1 MPMPTQARGFTLIEL
16 MVTLAVLAILLTVAV
31 PSFVSFRQRTALGG
45 AAEQLVSS
53 WNQARFEALRRDQ
66 LLKVSLVNNSGNFCF
81 GVSET
86 TNPADSTPCDCFEA
100 DKTQADFCGVTVFPG
115 DSAEWNGVTA
125 VGTPTLGGNTGVAV
139 IDPKRGGLTD
149 SSDWGGIALKSPE
162 GSSDYRLNFYVDT
175 RGRAV
180 VCEPADAPAKIPRYA
195 DLRCSL

>member
-1 MPMPTQARGFTLIEL
+1 MPMQTQDRGFTLIEL

-45 AAEQLVSS
+45 AADQLVSS

-66 LLKVSLVNNSGNFCF
+66 LLKVSLVNSSGDFCF

-86 TNPADSTPCDCFEA
+86 SNPADSTPCDCFGA
-100 DKTQADFCGVTVFPG
+100 DASALCDVTAFPG
-115 DSAEWNGVTA
+115 DSEDWDGVTA
-125 VGTPTLGGNTGVAV
+125 IGTPTLGGNTGVVV
-139 IDPKRGGLTD
+139 IDPKRGGLTSSTD
-149 SSDWGGIALKSPE
+149 SGYIALKAPE
-162 GSSDYRLNFYVDT
+162 GTSDYRLNFYIDS

-195 DLRCSL
+195 DFRCSP